1 MSAPF
6 LLLQTRPEDAL
17 ADAEYEA
24 FVRLSG
30 LEAGDVERFRLEAA
44 PLPAGFENTWNQ
56 RYSALVLGG
65 SPFTSTDVDR
75 SETQIRVEKE
85 LARVLGVVIEKDL
98 PFLGLC
104 YGVGVL
110 GLASGAVVDR
120 TYSEPAGISHISLT
134 PEGIADPVLSGVGPH
149 FDAFVGHKE
158 STTKLPAEA
167 VLLAT
172 SGPAPVQMYK
182 LKNNIYATQFHPE
195 LDPDGLIGRIEAYR
209 ENGYFDPEDFDAIA
223 HLARNADVTAAHR
236 ILANFAKI
244 YLPR

>member
-6 LLLQTRPEDAL
+6 LLIQTRPEDAL

-30 LEAGDVERFRLEAA
+30 LEERDVERFRLEAE
-44 PLPAGFENTWNQ
+44 PLPVGFENTWHQ

-65 SPFTSTDVDR
+65 SPFTATDADR
-75 SETQIRVEKE
+75 SETQVRVEEE
-85 LARVLGVVIEKDL
+85 LARLVGVVIEKDL

-110 GLASGAVVDR
+110 GLASGAVIDR

-134 PEGIADPVLSGVGPH
+134 PEGLTDPLLAGVEPH

-158 STTKLPAEA
+158 STTKLPPEA

-182 LKNNIYATQFHPE
+182 LKQNIYATQFHPE
-195 LDPDGLIGRIEAYR
+195 LDPAGLIERIEAYR

-223 HLARNADVTAAHR
+223 SMARNADVSAAHR
-236 ILANFAKI
+236 ILVNFAKT